1 MLEVF
6 SSLKYLMILNS
17 FFCHNYNMVKELIY
31 SIQAPGKRRKLHFYR
46 APNLMNFKRQQQADL
61 WTGYFSSSFHL
72 FSSIYFSFIRPPLTT
87 ASQHHLFS
95 LHFRTMIIFMMK
107 KLVNSFPCV
116 IACFSSLFLLWIIKF
131 CIVKSLYLVYVHNKG
146 LFINWKFWYIVK

>member
-31 SIQAPGKRRKLHFYR
+31 SIQAPGEQRKLHFYR
-46 APNLMNFKRQQQADL
+46 APNLMNFKQQQQADL

-95 LHFRTMIIFMMK
+95 TAFQNHDYLYDEEISKFISMCYC
-107 KLVNSFPCV
+107 L
-116 IACFSSLFLLWIIKF
+116 LFLTFLA
-131 CIVKSLYLVYVHNKG
+131 VDH
-146 LFINWKFWYIVK
+146 